1 MSTETQTRSGQQL
14 IKDARSRIEEIDP
27 SQVNEILEAAR
38 SNGSADD
45 APVILDVREQQE
57 FEQGY
62 IPGAV
67 HVPRGHLE
75 TRIEQ
80 ARPGAPQARDRVLLD
95 RNRSALA
102 AITMKEML
110 GYEESPSMTGGFTL
124 WKDRGTRSTG
134 RWS

>member
-14 IKDARSRIEEIDP
+14 IKDARARIEELDP
-27 SQVNEILEAAR
+27 SEVKRDRSTQRA

-57 FEQGY
+57 FEQGH

-80 ARPGAPQARDRVLLD
+80 RDPGPQQARDRVLLD
-95 RNRSALA
+95 ARTAPRSP
-102 AITMKEML
+102 
-110 GYEESPSMTGGFTL
+110 PS
-124 WKDRGTRSTG
+124 R
-134 RWS
+134 